1 MLPSHAPTSRHVPF
15 ASDTIAVEAL
25 NQRARS
31 SKACARCVAE
41 RFHGGSD
48 GCCRRQTAV
57 HSPHMPARS
66 IVVIA
71 VPLNLDGHFIDER
84 TPTSDIPHTDYAL
97 RNACNDRI

>member
-1 MLPSHAPTSRHVPF
+1 MRAAPKSVHAAWRNDFTVIGWLLPSLTV
-15 ASDTIAVEAL
+15 
-25 NQRARS
+25 
-31 SKACARCVAE
+31 
-41 RFHGGSD
+41 
-48 GCCRRQTAV
+48 V

-71 VPLNLDGHFIDER
+71 VPINLDGHFIDER